1 MSDSLVDELLAL
13 WPEPHAAAA
22 RACARR
28 SALGTAG
35 IRIAAA
41 PPHAIPEHAA
51 IVRAGVVEMLPAW
64 PAATTLRAGDRLVVQ
79 IDADAASRARYAAWL
94 VDFVRA
100 VPPPCSVAPCSRT
113 PSGLHP
119 LWCIAATRIAL
130 PGDVVEAR
138 HDLLGIRLAQIA
150 LGFGADAL
158 TGPIAPDRVLPL
170 CGVPRPDEH
179 TLAGLVS
186 LVQHAGLVHALPDTA
201 RTA

>member
-1 MSDSLVDELLAL
+1 MITVDELLAL
-13 WPEPHAAAA
+13 WPDPHATAA

-28 SALGTAG
+28 KALGARA
-35 IRIAAA
+35 IRIELA
-41 PPHAIPEHAA
+41 PEHPMPEHAA
-51 IVRAGVVEMLPAW
+51 IVRAGGVEMLPAW
-64 PAATTLRAGDRLVVQ
+64 PDARSLRAGDRVVVQ
-79 IDADAASRARYAAWL
+79 IDANAEARARYAAWL
-94 VDFVRA
+94 VGFVQA
-100 VPPPCSVAPCSRT
+100 VPPPCSIAPCSRIAA
-113 PSGLHP
+113 GLHP

-158 TGPIAPDRVLPL
+158 TGPIAPERVLPL

-186 LVQHAGLVHALPDTA
+186 LVQHAGLSAESTVTA
-201 RTA
+201 RSA

>member
-1 MSDSLVDELLAL
+1 MITAEELLAL
-13 WPEPHAAAA
+13 WPDPHGTAA

-28 SALGTAG
+28 KSLGARA
-35 IRIAAA
+35 IRIEPVAAH
-41 PPHAIPEHAA
+41 PIPEHAA
-51 IVRAGVVEMLPAW
+51 IVRSGAVEMLSAW
-64 PAATTLRAGDRLVVQ
+64 PTARSLRAGDRVVVQ
-79 IDADAASRARYAAWL
+79 VDADASARARYAEWL
-94 VDFVRA
+94 VAFVQD
-100 VPPPCSVAPCSRT
+100 VPPPCSIAPCSRIAA
-113 PSGLHP
+113 GLHP

-130 PGDVVEAR
+130 PGDIVEAR

-179 TLAGLVS
+179 TLAGLVA